1 MPFRYNIGIEIGSQE
16 GGDAGNGGD
25 QQGTQGP
32 SVYLPVWEEGAK
44 GVDAESV
51 QRGERNGLYGSGQ
64 HRVHDHGGRG
74 IYGYEE

>member
-1 MPFRYNIGIEIGSQE
+1 MVFSNSILPQTSEEMFCFVTKNI
-16 GGDAGNGGD
+16 
-25 QQGTQGP
+25 P
-32 SVYLPVWEEGAK
+32 YLCGVWRFANAYWEEGAK